1 MNLDLG
7 SRPRPPCYHSGPP
20 RTGFTREVFP
30 MFDGLQDKLQDVFRQ
45 LKGEGKVT
53 PEALDA
59 ALRQIR
65 MALLEADVHLRVVKP
80 FIDRVRERALGA
92 GGPREPHAGAAGGQ
106 DRARRAELRCSA
118 RRGPSCA
125 LDGRPT
131 VIMLC
136 GLQGSGKTTTAG
148 KLAKRLKK
156 RGKHPLLV
164 AGDLQRAAAVEQ
176 LKQVGQGRRGAG
188 ARARAGRE
196 RARPRRPR
204 PHRRPRAR
212 PRRGH
217 HGHRRPPAR
226 RRRR

>member
-1 MNLDLG
+1 
-7 SRPRPPCYHSGPP
+7 
-20 RTGFTREVFP
+20 

-65 MALLEADVHLRVVKP
+65 LALLEADVHLPGGQALHRP
-80 FIDRVRERALGA
+80 GARAGARPGGA
-92 GGPREPHAGAAGGQ
+92 GEPDPRAAGGQ
-106 DRARRAELRCSA
+106 GRARRAAASLLGEEGTELR
-118 RRGPSCA
+118 
-125 LDGRPT
+125 LDGRPA

-176 LKQVGQGRRGAG
+176 LKQVGRAGRGAG
-188 ARARAGRE
+188 AEPEPGE
-196 RARPRRPR
+196 TVLDLARPRAR
-204 PHRRPRAR
+204 RRPPAR
-212 PRRGH
+212 PRRGD

-226 RRRR
+226 RRPR